1 MTGLGGWL
9 CLALVVAPAQPPA
22 PVSPPQADS
31 WKLETVVRTP
41 PFEPLEG
48 LVVRQDPAGI
58 ELRQVIRKPG
68 RPTFIITVR
77 VPQDQV
83 ERVDLL
89 DSEDRDLLVKRL
101 DLIVAERAK
110 RFARLKLLEKP
121 PAPGSDSAEPTVGLS
136 RADWPTDKPGTQRAW
151 KYAGQ
156 RFTLITTARPEIAE
170 LCALQLDQVFS
181 AFERLLPARQESGP
195 VSILVTSSLEEWQAL
210 CKARG
215 RAVLNPAW
223 CDTSIGEVGLAT
235 DQTKLDARMEQLRV
249 QHTQNLSEL
258 QSRGDEL
265 RKAYGGKLPPELQR
279 PFDQS
284 LKSLRETA
292 ITNERILRQERD
304 RLFSRMNHEVFH
316 AYLSRFVLRPGMT
329 IPPWLNEGLAQLFE
343 SALVEAGDL
352 RADLA
357 DPERVKRFRAEVQAG
372 RDLAL
377 EELLKS
383 PASRFHVTGSD
394 DMEASRQAYL
404 ASWALC
410 SWLVLDKGRLR
421 LEDLDGF
428 SSADPALLDSRAIFG
443 KVFSIPVEEAQ
454 NQVRE
459 TFRKGAPG
467 QSRAVPPATS
477 GETATRP

>member
-1 MTGLGGWL
+1 MTGPGGWL
-9 CLALVVAPAQPPA
+9 CLAMAFVPAQATGPA
-22 PVSPPQADS
+22 PPQPDS

-48 LVVRQDPAGI
+48 LVVRQDPTGI

-77 VPQDQV
+77 IPQDQV

-110 RFARLKLLEKP
+110 RFARLKLLDKP
-121 PAPGSDSAEPTVGLS
+121 PSPGAETWEPPVGL
-136 RADWPTDKPGTQRAW
+136 AKVEWPTDKPGASRAW
-151 KYAGQ
+151 KYNGQ
-156 RFTLITTARPEIAE
+156 RFTLLTTARPEIAE

-195 VSILVTSSLEEWQAL
+195 VTILVTSSLEEWQAL

-223 CDTSIGEVGLAT
+223 CDTTTGEVGLAT
-235 DQTKLDARMEQLRV
+235 DQAKLDARMEQLREL
-249 QHTQNLSEL
+249 HSRNLAEL
-258 QSRGDEL
+258 QTRGDEL
-265 RKAYGGKLPPELQR
+265 RKAYGGKLPPELQK

-292 ITNERILRQERD
+292 LTNERVLRQERD

-316 AYLSRFVLRPGMT
+316 AYLSRFVLRPGMA
-329 IPPWLNEGLAQLFE
+329 IPPWLNEGMAQLFE

-357 DPERVKRFRAEVQAG
+357 DPERVRQFRAEIQAG
-372 RDLAL
+372 RDLPL
-377 EELLKS
+377 EDLLKS
-383 PASRFHVTGSD
+383 PPNRFHVTGMAD
-394 DMEASRQAYL
+394 QQASRQAYL

-410 SWLVLDKGRLR
+410 SWLVLDRGRLR
-421 LEDLDGF
+421 LEDLDAF
-428 SSADPALLDSRAIFG
+428 SAPSPAQLDSSATFD
-443 KVFSIPVEEAQ
+443 KVFSLSLEQAQ

-467 QSRAVPPATS
+467 QSKPAPPATS

>member
-9 CLALVVAPAQPPA
+9 CLVLVVAPAQPPA
-22 PVSPPQADS
+22 AVTPPQPDS
-31 WKLETVVRTP
+31 WKLETVVRVAP
-41 PFEPLEG
+41 YEPLEG

-121 PAPGSDSAEPTVGLS
+121 PATGADSAEPPVGLS
-136 RADWPTDKPGTQRAW
+136 KADWPTDKPGTQRALR
-151 KYAGQ
+151 YAGQ
-156 RFTLITTARPEIAE
+156 RFTLLTTTRPEIAE

-195 VSILVTSSLEEWQAL
+195 VTILVTSSSGEWQAL

-223 CDTSIGEVGLAT
+223 CDTATGEVGLGT
-235 DQTKLDARMEQLRV
+235 DQAKLDARMEQLRV
-249 QHTQNLSEL
+249 LHAKNLADL
-258 QSRGDEL
+258 QSKGDEL

-284 LKSLRETA
+284 LKSLRENA
-292 ITNERILRQERD
+292 LTNERVLRQERD

-316 AYLSRFVLRPGMT
+316 AYLSRFVLRPGMA

-357 DPERVKRFRAEVQAG
+357 DPERVRQFRADVQAG
-372 RDLAL
+372 RDLPL
-377 EELLKS
+377 DELLKS
-383 PASRFHVTGSD
+383 PANRFHVTGSD
-394 DMEASRQAYL
+394 DQQASRQAYL

-428 SSADPALLDSRAIFG
+428 CAPEPSQLDSRATFA
-443 KVFSIPVEEAQ
+443 KVFNFKVEEAQ

-467 QSRAVPPATS
+467 QSRTATPGS
-477 GETATRP
+477 SAETATRP